1 MPDRSVSIVI
11 VNLNGVDHLEA
22 CLDSLAGLSYPAEL
36 VETIVVD
43 NGSTDGSRELLADR
57 YPAVRVLPQPNNV
70 GFAPAVSIGVEA
82 ATGECVALLNN
93 DMRVDP
99 GWLTAMMQHYDPD
112 AGIVCVGSTIR
123 SWDGTSLDFGR
134 GSVNYAGMGHQL
146 HFGRDPDT
154 VPLTDGEAI
163 LFACGGA
170 MLVGRDI
177 YRETGGFDDSFF
189 AYFED
194 VDFGWRLWVLGY
206 EVRLAT
212 GAVCFHRLH
221 ATSSRFAEHQRLVL
235 YERNAVQAMLKNY
248 GDDML
253 GRTLG
258 PALLMLAKRA
268 VVRGDLP
275 RAPYDMGDADD
286 ADVESV
292 PRIALAHLHALAD
305 VVDSMDDLLAARRT
319 IQQRRKRSDADIVAL
334 FVRPFQPVLGDIG
347 YLDGHR
353 KVTAFFGLDEV
364 LETRAVRALV
374 LTDGPDDLRSL
385 GLARALHDHV
395 EVTIA
400 SRQPVDAPGI
410 HVTAWRDGPTLSRR
424 LASADIVIVPDD
436 LVAAAPELER
446 SPAVVVVD
454 VRGSS
459 PVPGSEAAADVIVTG
474 AAATVTSDASGA
486 TSADAGEPGDG
497 ATDTGAARAGGD
509 PDAASAEAGATGAGL
524 GEPGGEPAP
533 NSAGATDAVPDVKVP
548 AAILDAIAAPWPAR
562 VRRVLDRRQVLTED
576 VHLLLHLVGDRL
588 DQRENEL
595 DATQAE
601 LAAAA
606 RRIEELEAI
615 VAIWDARVDRVR
627 RTPLYPAVKAARR
640 VLRAVR
646 PSD

>member
-43 NGSTDGSRELLADR
+43 NGSTDGSRELLAER
-57 YPAVRVLPQPNNV
+57 YPHVRVLPQPNNV

-112 AGIVCVGSTIR
+112 AGVVCVGSTIR

-235 YERNAVQAMLKNY
+235 YERNAVRAMLKNY

-305 VVDSMDDLLAARRT
+305 VVDSIDDLLAARRA
-319 IQQRRKRSDADIVAL
+319 IQQQRKRADADIVAL

-347 YLDGHR
+347 YLDAHR

-374 LTDGPDDLRSL
+374 LTDGPDDIRSL

-400 SRQPVDAPGI
+400 SRHPVDAPGI

-454 VRGSS
+454 VRGITAA
-459 PVPGSEAAADVIVTG
+459 PGSDEVADVIVTDAVATL
-474 AAATVTSDASGA
+474 AADGGGA
-486 TSADAGEPGDG
+486 TRVEVVGESADDPGSAAGSTEM
-497 ATDTGAARAGGD
+497 R
-509 PDAASAEAGATGAGL
+509 
-524 GEPGGEPAP
+524 
-533 NSAGATDAVPDVKVP
+533 DAVPEVKVP
-548 AAILDAIAAPWPAR
+548 AAILDVIAAPWPAR

-576 VHLLLHLVGDRL
+576 VHLLLHLIGDRL
-588 DQRENEL
+588 DQREHEL

-606 RRIEELEAI
+606 HRIDELEAI
-615 VAIWDARVDRVR
+615 VAVWEARADRLR
-627 RTPLYPAVKAARR
+627 RTPLYPVAKAARR
-640 VLRAVR
+640 VMRAVR